1 MSESPSNQILKIR
14 KIHVQWNGFFLFSA
28 HFSCPK
34 SLDLPKVLL
43 AAPGFIGTFGIG
55 ALGMVSSEGWK
66 IRSFQPF
73 FIHPKAQHE
82 KFEIYKFYE
91 SNCQIDTFDSEVY
104 RV

>member
-1 MSESPSNQILKIR
+1 MSEDPKIPFVV
-14 KIHVQWNGFFLFSA
+14 KLFFPFSA

-34 SLDLPKVLL
+34 SLEHLPKVLL

-73 FIHPKAQHE
+73 FIHPKAQQHE
-82 KFEIYKFYE
+82 SVRNLIFQKPQKSLRSKNSIME
-91 SNCQIDTFDSEVY
+91 SVHCI
-104 RV
+104 